1 MEDEKAQLDL
11 LDRILGRNLNWVAS
25 ADAKVTPM
33 LAINTAMLGVIA
45 ALVPKA
51 TDWTVLSGIATAI
64 ATLSLFGGVVFLV
77 LATFPRLNG
86 PRSSLLFFGGIA
98 SYEEEQYLEKI
109 LQGITPDLLKDY
121 ARQCHRNAEIAQQK
135 YRFIKYAMVCTFFSV
150 PAWVLSVALLY
161 QIKCLILP

>member
-1 MEDEKAQLDL
+1 MKDDKTQLDL

-25 ADAKVTPM
+25 ADSKVTPM

-51 TDWTVLSGIATAI
+51 SDWSVLSGIVTSI
-64 ATLSLFGGVVFLV
+64 ATLSLFGGIVFLV

-86 PRSSLLFFGGIA
+86 PKSSLLFFGGIS
-98 SYEEEQYLEKI
+98 SYEEDQYLEKI
-109 LQGITPDLLKDY
+109 LQGVTPEILKDF
-121 ARQCHRNAEIAQQK
+121 ARQCHRNAEIAHQK
-135 YRFIKYAMVCTFFSV
+135 YKFIKYAMICTFCSV

-161 QIKCLILP
+161 QIRCSIIP